1 MEVIL
6 TLLLEAIKGELQAEH
21 RYGLC
26 AVQAKKEGLPTIGIL
41 FSALARAE
49 AIHAANHRRA
59 LEKNNGRQME
69 KLAGYEP
76 AILSTVENLSAA
88 IVAERGEFQTMYP
101 RMEKQIRKAYG
112 NSFTAKIAL
121 LSLRW
126 ACESEQEHCQQLQKA
141 YDAAREG
148 RDLSGEVY
156 LCSVCG
162 NLHLGSGA
170 PEKLCP
176 VCGHDLSF
184 YTRVQ

>member
-1 MEVIL
+1 MDIL
-6 TLLLEAIKGELQAEH
+6 HSLLLEAIKGELQAEH

-41 FSALARAE
+41 FSALSRAE

-59 LEKNNGRQME
+59 LEKNNGRLTE
-69 KLAGYEP
+69 KHAGYEP
-76 AILSTVENLSAA
+76 VIQTTVENLSAA
-88 IVAERGEFQTMYP
+88 IGAESVEFQTMYP
-101 RMEKQIRKAYG
+101 RMEKQIRKAHR

-126 ACESEQEHCQQLQKA
+126 ASESEREHCRLLQRA
-141 YDAAREG
+141 YEAGRLG